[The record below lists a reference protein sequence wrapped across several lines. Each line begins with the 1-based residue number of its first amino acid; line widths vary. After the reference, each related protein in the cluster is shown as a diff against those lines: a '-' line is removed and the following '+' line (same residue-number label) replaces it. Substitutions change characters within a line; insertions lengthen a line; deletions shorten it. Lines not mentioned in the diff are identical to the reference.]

1 MRTWK
6 ARVDTTRHG
15 TFVLRGSDIQT
26 SDTEALDPALFELV
40 DDPPVVV
47 PEADAVG
54 DAADPVTAAL
64 KLAEAGATTV
74 PDAGQDAGQ
83 DTGKTDEAGKPDAGQ
98 DAGQDAADKDGAD
111 KGGKSGAKGSS
122 KK

>member
-1 MRTWK
+1 MRIWK

-40 DDPPVVV
+40 DGPPVVV
-47 PEADAVG
+47 PEADVVG
-54 DAADPVTAAL
+54 DATDPVTAAL
-64 KLAEAGATTV
+64 KLAEDGAATV
-74 PDAGQDAGQ
+74 PDAGNDAGAG
-83 DTGKTDEAGKPDAGQ
+83 DDAGKPDAGQ
-98 DAGQDAADKDGAD
+98 DAGQDAADK
-111 KGGKSGAKGSS
+111 GGKSGPKGSS

>member
-40 DDPPVVV
+40 DGPSVVV

-54 DAADPVTAAL
+54 DAADAVTAAL
-64 KLAEAGATTV
+64 KLAEAGAATV
-74 PDAGQDAGQ
+74 PDAGQDAGN
-83 DTGKTDEAGKPDAGQ
+83 DAGAGDDAGKPDAGQ
-98 DAGQDAADKDGAD
+98 DAGQEAAD
-111 KGGKSGAKGSS
+111 KGGKSGPKGSS

>member
-1 MRTWK
+1 MRIWK

-26 SDTEALDPALFELV
+26 SDTETLDPALFELV
-40 DDPPVVV
+40 DGPPVVV

-64 KLAEAGATTV
+64 KLAEAGAATV
-74 PDAGQDAGQ
+74 PDAGPDAGQDAGQ
-83 DTGKTDEAGKPDAGQ
+83 EA
-98 DAGQDAADKDGAD
+98 AD
-111 KGGKSGAKGSS
+111 KGGKSGPKGSS

>member
-1 MRTWK
+1 MRIWK

-40 DDPPVVV
+40 DGPPVVV
-47 PEADAVG
+47 PEAGAVG

-64 KLAEAGATTV
+64 KLAEDGAATV
-74 PDAGQDAGQ
+74 PDAGPDAGAG
-83 DTGKTDEAGKPDAGQ
+83 DDAGKPDAGQ
-98 DAGQDAADKDGAD
+98 DAGQDAADK
-111 KGGKSGAKGSS
+111 GGKSGPKGSS